1 MSEKTIII
9 PTFSLQEVQK
19 ALENHIKNLNTEGKP
34 SDLYAP
40 IEYIMSL
47 GGKRMRPLLVLFGY
61 SLYDNEWKNAVA
73 PAIVTEVFHNF
84 TLLHD
89 DIMDNAPI
97 RRGQPTAH
105 EKWNENTALL
115 SGDLMLI
122 KTYQW
127 FGESISSD
135 KFPSIFKLFNSCAI
149 GVCEGQQLDMEFEK
163 RNDTE
168 NTVQIE
174 EYLEM
179 IKLKTAVLLGFSL
192 ELGAILGGAKPF
204 EAQQLREIGILAG
217 IGFQLHDDI
226 LDVYA
231 NPETFGKRVGGDIIE
246 NKKTYLML
254 TALQKEKEIGQD
266 NLKNWIDKTQ
276 NDINFDE
283 NQKVKAVTEIYNNL
297 NIRQLTEKKMNEYFE
312 TAYQNLDTLSVRHE
326 NQKQFLKQFL
336 MQIQERQK

>member
-1 MSEKTIII
+1 MSNKTTIIPI
-9 PTFSLQEVQK
+9 FSLQEAQK

-34 SDLYAP
+34 KDLYAP

-47 GGKRMRPLLVLFGY
+47 GGKRMRPLLVLLGY
-61 SLYDNEWKNAVA
+61 SLYDSEWKNAVA

-127 FGESISSD
+127 FGAAIPSD
-135 KFPSIFKLFNSCAI
+135 KLPTILELFNKCAI
-149 GVCEGQQLDMEFEK
+149 GVCEGQQFDMEFES
-163 RNDTE
+163 RNDVT
-168 NTVQIE
+168 IE

-179 IKLKTAVLLGFSL
+179 IKLKTAILLGFSL

-204 EAQQLREIGILAG
+204 EAQQLREVGILAG

-231 NPETFGKRVGGDIIE
+231 NPETFGKRVGGDITE

-254 TALQKEKEIGQD
+254 TALQKEKEARSSALQ
-266 NLKNWIDKTQ
+266 KWINKTS
-276 NDINFDE
+276 FDE
-283 NQKVKAVTEIYNNL
+283 AEKVEAVTKIYNDL
-297 NIRQLTEKKMNEYFE
+297 NIRTLTEEKMNEYFE
-312 TAYQNLDTLSVRHE
+312 NAYNKLDELSVRHK
-326 NQKQFLKQFL
+326 NQKQVLKQFL
-336 MQIQERQK
+336 LMIQERQK

>member
-1 MSEKTIII
+1 MSKETTII
-9 PTFSLQEVQK
+9 PTFSLKEAQK
-19 ALENHIKNLNTEGKP
+19 ALESHIKNLNTEGKP
-34 SDLYAP
+34 TDLYAP

-47 GGKRMRPLLVLFGY
+47 GGKRMRPLLVLLGY
-61 SLYDNEWKNAVA
+61 SLYDSEWKNAIA

-105 EKWNENTALL
+105 EKWDENTALL

-127 FGESISSD
+127 FAEAISSD
-135 KFPSIFKLFNSCAI
+135 KFSMVLQLFNKCAI
-149 GVCEGQQLDMEFEK
+149 GVCEGQQFDMEFES
-163 RNDTE
+163 RNDVE
-168 NTVQIE
+168 IE

-192 ELGAILGGAKPF
+192 ELGAILGGATSHQ
-204 EAQQLREIGILAG
+204 AQQLREVGISAG

-231 NPETFGKRVGGDIIE
+231 DPKTFGKRVGGDITE

-254 TALQKEKEIGQD
+254 TALQKEKETGNNELQ
-266 NLKNWIDKTQ
+266 NWINKT
-276 NDINFDE
+276 DFDE
-283 NQKVKAVTEIYNNL
+283 DYNEAEKVKAVTELYNNL
-297 NIRQLTEKKMNEYFE
+297 NIRQLTEQKMDQYFE
-312 TAYQNLDTLSVRHE
+312 KSYQTLENLSVRHDK
-326 NQKQFLKQFL
+326 QKQFLKQFL

>member
-1 MSEKTIII
+1 MPKETPII
-9 PTFSLQEVQK
+9 PTFSLQEAQI
-19 ALENHIKNLNTEGKP
+19 ALENHINNLNTEGKP
-34 SDLYAP
+34 ADLYAP

-47 GGKRMRPLLVLFGY
+47 GGKRMRPLLVLLGY
-61 SLYDNEWKNAVA
+61 SLYDSEWKNAVA

-127 FGESISSD
+127 FQEAIPSD
-135 KFPSIFKLFNSCAI
+135 KLPTILEFFNKCAI

-163 RNDTE
+163 RNDVE
-168 NTVQIE
+168 IE

-192 ELGAILGGAKPF
+192 ELGAILGGATPHQ
-204 EAQQLREIGILAG
+204 AQLLREVGILAG

-231 NPETFGKRVGGDIIE
+231 DPKTFGKRVGGDITE

-254 TALQKEKEIGQD
+254 TALELEKKAGDNDLQKWIEKTD
-266 NLKNWIDKTQ
+266 
-276 NDINFDE
+276 FDE
-283 NQKVKAVTEIYNNL
+283 TEKVKTVTEIYNKL
-297 NIRQLTEKKMNEYFE
+297 DIRLLTEEKMNQYFE
-312 TAYQNLDTLSVRHE
+312 TAYQKLENLSVRHQ
-326 NQKQFLKQFL
+326 NQKAFLKEFL
-336 MQIQERQK
+336 LQIQERQK

>member
-1 MSEKTIII
+1 MIRS
-9 PTFSLQEVQK
+9 
-19 ALENHIKNLNTEGKP
+19 G
-34 SDLYAP
+34 
-40 IEYIMSL
+40 
-47 GGKRMRPLLVLFGY
+47 
-61 SLYDNEWKNAVA
+61 KNAVA

-105 EKWNENTALL
+105 EKWDENTALL

-127 FGESISSD
+127 FLEAVPSD
-135 KFPSIFKLFNSCAI
+135 KFTSILQLFNTCAI
-149 GVCEGQQLDMEFEK
+149 GVCEGQQFDMEFES
-163 RNDTE
+163 RNDVE
-168 NTVQIE
+168 IE

-192 ELGAILGGAKPF
+192 ELGAILGGAKPS
-204 EAQQLREIGILAG
+204 EAAQLREVGILAG

-231 NPETFGKRVGGDIIE
+231 DPKTFGKRVGGDITE

-254 TALQKEKEIGQD
+254 TALELEKQAKGNELQ
-266 NLKNWIDKTQ
+266 NWIDKT
-276 NDINFDE
+276 DFDE
-283 NQKVKAVTEIYNNL
+283 TEKVKAVTELYNNL
-297 NIRQLTEKKMNEYFE
+297 NIRTLTEEKMNEYFE
-312 TAYQNLDTLSVRHE
+312 KSYQILENLSVRHDK
-326 NQKQFLKQFL
+326 QKQFLKQFL

>member
-1 MSEKTIII
+1 MSKETTII
-9 PTFSLQEVQK
+9 PTFSLQEAQK

-34 SDLYAP
+34 KDLYAP

-47 GGKRMRPLLVLFGY
+47 GGKRMRPLLVLLGY
-61 SLYDNEWKNAVA
+61 SLYDSEWKNAVA

-127 FGESISSD
+127 FLEAVPSD
-135 KFPSIFKLFNSCAI
+135 KFALILQLFNTCAI
-149 GVCEGQQLDMEFEK
+149 GVCEGQQFDMEFEK
-163 RNDTE
+163 RNDVE
-168 NTVQIE
+168 IE

-204 EAQQLREIGILAG
+204 EAQQLREVGISAG

-231 NPETFGKRVGGDIIE
+231 DPKTFGKRVGGDITE

-254 TALQKEKEIGQD
+254 TALQKEKEAGKTQED
-266 NLKNWIDKTQ
+266 KNSLQNWINKT
-276 NDINFDE
+276 DFDE
-283 NQKVKAVTEIYNNL
+283 SEKVKAVTEIYNNL
-297 NIRQLTEKKMNEYFE
+297 DIRGLTEEKMNEYFE
-312 TAYQNLDTLSVRHE
+312 TSYQTLDNLSVRHE
-326 NQKQFLKQFL
+326 KQKQVLKQFL

>member
-1 MSEKTIII
+1 MTNHTTTLPS
-9 PTFSLQEVQK
+9 FSLQEAQK
-19 ALENHIKNLNTEGKP
+19 ALEHHIKNLNTEGNPK
-34 SDLYAP
+34 DLYAP

-47 GGKRMRPLLVLFGY
+47 GGKRMRPLLVLLGY
-61 SLYDNEWKNAVA
+61 SLYDTEWKNAVA

-97 RRGQPTAH
+97 RRGKPTAH
-105 EKWNENTALL
+105 EKWDENTALL

-127 FGESISSD
+127 FQEAI
-135 KFPSIFKLFNSCAI
+135 PSEKLALVLELFNKCAI
-149 GVCEGQQLDMEFEK
+149 GVCEGQQFDMEFEN
-163 RNDTE
+163 RNNVT
-168 NTVQIE
+168 IE

-192 ELGAILGGAKPF
+192 ELGAILGGAKSF
-204 EAQQLREIGILAG
+204 EAQQLREVGILAG

-231 NPETFGKRVGGDIIE
+231 DPKTFGKRVGGDITE

-254 TALQKEKEIGQD
+254 TALELEEKTGNNQ
-266 NLKNWIDKTQ
+266 LKNWIDKTE
-276 NDINFDE
+276 FDE
-283 NQKVKAVTEIYNNL
+283 TEKVEAVRAIYDNL
-297 NIRQLTEKKMNEYFE
+297 NIRHLTEAKMNTYFE
-312 TAYQNLDTLSVRHE
+312 DAYKKLDDLSVRHS
-326 NQKQFLKQFL
+326 NQKQFLKEFL
-336 MQIQERQK
+336 IMIQERQK

>member
-1 MSEKTIII
+1 MSKETTAI
-9 PTFSLQEVQK
+9 PTFSLQEAQK
-19 ALENHIKNLNTEGKP
+19 ALETHIKALKTEGKP
-34 SDLYAP
+34 KDLYAP

-47 GGKRMRPLLVLFGY
+47 GGKRMRPLLVLLGY

-97 RRGQPTAH
+97 RRGKETAH
-105 EKWNENTALL
+105 EKWDENTALL

-127 FGESISSD
+127 FSESIPSD
-135 KFPSIFKLFNSCAI
+135 KFPLILQLFNKCAI
-149 GVCEGQQLDMEFEK
+149 GVCEGQQFDMEFEK
-163 RNDTE
+163 RND
-168 NTVQIE
+168 VQLE

-204 EAQQLREIGILAG
+204 EAQQLREIGISAG

-254 TALQKEKEIGQD
+254 TALELERKKGNKELQS
-266 NLKNWIDKTQ
+266 WIDKTEK
-276 NDINFDE
+276 NTDFDE
-283 NQKVKAVTEIYNNL
+283 SEKVKAVTEIYTKL
-297 NIRQLTEKKMNEYFE
+297 NIRKVTEEKMNEYFE
-312 TAYQNLDTLSVRHE
+312 TAYQDLDNLSVRHE

>member
-1 MSEKTIII
+1 MPKETQII
-9 PTFSLQEVQK
+9 PTFSLQEAQK
-19 ALENHIKNLNTEGKP
+19 ALETHIKNLNTEGKP
-34 SDLYAP
+34 TELYAP

-47 GGKRMRPLLVLFGY
+47 GGKRMRPLLVLLGY
-61 SLYDNEWKNAVA
+61 SLYDSEWKNAVA

-127 FGESISSD
+127 FGETIPSD
-135 KFPSIFKLFNSCAI
+135 KFPLILQLFNKCAI
-149 GVCEGQQLDMEFEK
+149 GVCEGQQFDMEFEK
-163 RNDTE
+163 RNDVE
-168 NTVQIE
+168 IE

-204 EAQQLREIGILAG
+204 EAQQLREVGISAG

-231 NPETFGKRVGGDIIE
+231 DPKTFGKRVGGDITE

-254 TALQKEKEIGQD
+254 TALQKEKEAGKKDLQ
-266 NLKNWIDKTQ
+266 NWINKT
-276 NDINFDE
+276 IFDE
-283 NQKVKAVTEIYNNL
+283 KEKVKAVTRIYNNL
-297 NIRQLTEKKMNEYFE
+297 NIKGLAEEKMNEYFE
-312 TAYQNLDTLSVRHE
+312 TSYKTLDNLSVRHE
-326 NQKQFLKQFL
+326 KQKQVLKQFL
-336 MQIQERQK
+336 VQIKERQK

>member
-1 MSEKTIII
+1 MSKETTPI
-9 PTFSLQEVQK
+9 PTFSLQEAQI
-19 ALENHIKNLNTEGKP
+19 ALESHIKNLKTEGKP
-34 SDLYAP
+34 ADLYAP

-47 GGKRMRPLLVLFGY
+47 GGKRMRPLLVLLGY
-61 SLYDNEWKNAVA
+61 SLYDSEWKNAIA

-97 RRGQPTAH
+97 RRGKQTAH
-105 EKWNENTALL
+105 EKWSENTALL

-127 FGESISSD
+127 FGETIPSD
-135 KFPSIFKLFNSCAI
+135 KFHSVFKLFNACAI
-149 GVCEGQQLDMEFEK
+149 GVCEGQQFDMEFEK
-163 RNDTE
+163 RNDIDNE
-168 NTVQIE
+168 VQIE

-192 ELGAILGGAKPF
+192 ELGAILGGAKPY
-204 EAQQLREIGILAG
+204 EAQQLREVGISAG

-231 NPETFGKRVGGDIIE
+231 DPKTFGKRVGGDITE

-254 TALQKEKEIGQD
+254 TALQKEKEAGKNDLQ
-266 NLKNWIDKTQ
+266 NWINKT
-276 NDINFDE
+276 DFDE
-283 NQKVKAVTEIYNNL
+283 KEKVSAVTEIYNNL
-297 NIRQLTEKKMNEYFE
+297 NIRAFTEQKMNEYFKNSYKTLE
-312 TAYQNLDTLSVRHE
+312 NLSVRHE
-326 NQKQFLKQFL
+326 KQKQFLTQFL
-336 MQIQERQK
+336 REIQERQK

>member
-1 MSEKTIII
+1 MPQETTIN
-9 PTFSLQEVQK
+9 PTFSLQEAQK
-19 ALENHIKNLNTEGKP
+19 ALETHIKNLNTEGKP
-34 SDLYAP
+34 ADLYAP

-47 GGKRMRPLLVLFGY
+47 GGKRMRPLLVLLGY
-61 SLYDNEWKNAVA
+61 SLYDSEWKNAVA

-127 FGESISSD
+127 FGESIPSD
-135 KFPSIFKLFNSCAI
+135 KFHSVLQLFNACAI
-149 GVCEGQQLDMEFEK
+149 GVCEGQQFDMEFES
-163 RNDTE
+163 RNDVE
-168 NTVQIE
+168 IE

-204 EAQQLREIGILAG
+204 EAQQLREVGISAG

-231 NPETFGKRVGGDIIE
+231 DPKTFGKRVGGDITE

-254 TALQKEKEIGQD
+254 TALQKEKEAGKNDLQ
-266 NLKNWIDKTQ
+266 NWINKT
-276 NDINFDE
+276 DFDE
-283 NQKVKAVTEIYNNL
+283 AEKVKSVTQIYNNL
-297 NIRQLTEKKMNEYFE
+297 NIRTFTEDKMNEYFE
-312 TAYQNLDTLSVRHE
+312 KAYQTLENLSVRHE

>member
-1 MSEKTIII
+1 MSKETQIL
-9 PTFSLQEVQK
+9 PTFSLQEAQK
-19 ALENHIKNLNTEGKP
+19 ALESHIKDLNTEGKP
-34 SDLYAP
+34 KDLYAP

-47 GGKRMRPLLVLFGY
+47 GGKRMRPLLVLLGY
-61 SLYDNEWKNAVA
+61 SLYDSEWRNAVA

-105 EKWNENTALL
+105 EKWDENTALL

-127 FGESISSD
+127 FGESIPSD
-135 KFPSIFKLFNSCAI
+135 KLHSVLQLFNKCAI
-149 GVCEGQQLDMEFEK
+149 GVCEGQQFDMEFET
-163 RNDTE
+163 RNNPE
-168 NTVQIE
+168 NDVKIE

-192 ELGAILGGAKPF
+192 ELGAVLGGAKPY
-204 EAQQLREIGILAG
+204 EAQQLREVGISAG

-231 NPETFGKRVGGDIIE
+231 DPKTFGKRVGGDITE

-254 TALQKEKEIGQD
+254 TALQKEKEAGQ
-266 NLKNWIDKTQ
+266 NQLQNWINKT
-276 NDINFDE
+276 DFDE
-283 NQKVKAVTEIYNNL
+283 AEKVKAVTQIYNKL
-297 NIRQLTEKKMNEYFE
+297 NIRAITEDKMNQYFE
-312 TAYQNLDTLSVRHE
+312 KSYTTLENLSVRHPK
-326 NQKQFLKQFL
+326 QKEFLKQFL
-336 MQIQERQK
+336 IQIQERQK

>member
-1 MSEKTIII
+1 MPKETQII
-9 PTFSLQEVQK
+9 PTFSLQEAQK

-34 SDLYAP
+34 TDLYAP

-47 GGKRMRPLLVLFGY
+47 GGKRMRPLLVLLGY
-61 SLYDNEWKNAVA
+61 SLYDSEWKNAVA

-127 FGESISSD
+127 FSEAIPSD
-135 KFPSIFKLFNSCAI
+135 KFALILQLFNKCAI
-149 GVCEGQQLDMEFEK
+149 GVCEGQQFDMEFES
-163 RNDTE
+163 RND
-168 NTVQIE
+168 VKIE

-204 EAQQLREIGILAG
+204 EAAQLREIGILAG

-231 NPETFGKRVGGDIIE
+231 DPKTFGKRVGGDITE

-254 TALQKEKEIGQD
+254 IALQKEKETQQ
-266 NLKNWIDKTQ
+266 NELQNWINKTE
-276 NDINFDE
+276 FDE
-283 NQKVKAVTEIYNNL
+283 KEKVKAVTELYNNL
-297 NIRQLTEKKMNEYFE
+297 NIRALAEEKMNQYFE
-312 TAYQNLDTLSVRHE
+312 KSYQNLDNLSVKHE
-326 NQKQFLKQFL
+326 TQKQFLKQFL
-336 MQIQERQK
+336 MKIQERQK

>member
-1 MSEKTIII
+1 MSKETTII
-9 PTFSLQEVQK
+9 PTFSLKEAQQ
-19 ALENHIKNLNTEGKP
+19 ALESHIKNLNTEGKP
-34 SDLYAP
+34 TDLYAP

-47 GGKRMRPLLVLFGY
+47 GGKRMRPLLVLLGY
-61 SLYDNEWKNAVA
+61 SLYDSEWKNAVA

-105 EKWNENTALL
+105 EKWDENTALL

-127 FGESISSD
+127 FSEAIPSD
-135 KFPSIFKLFNSCAI
+135 KFPLVLQLFNKCAI
-149 GVCEGQQLDMEFEK
+149 GVCEGQQFDMEFES
-163 RNDTE
+163 RND
-168 NTVQIE
+168 VQIE

-192 ELGAILGGAKPF
+192 ELGAILGGATSHQ
-204 EAQQLREIGILAG
+204 AGQLREVGISAG

-231 NPETFGKRVGGDIIE
+231 DPKTFGKRVGGDITE

-254 TALQKEKEIGQD
+254 TALELEKNAKGNELQ
-266 NLKNWIDKTQ
+266 NWINKKD
-276 NDINFDE
+276 FDE
-283 NQKVKAVTEIYNNL
+283 VEKVKAVTEIYNKL
-297 NIRQLTEKKMNEYFE
+297 NIRGLTEEKMNEYFGNSYKKLE
-312 TAYQNLDTLSVRHE
+312 NLSVRHE
-326 NQKQFLKQFL
+326 NQKQVLKQFL

>member
-1 MSEKTIII
+1 MSKETTFA
-9 PTFSLQEVQK
+9 PTFSLQEAQK
-19 ALENHIKNLNTEGKP
+19 ALENHIKNLNTKGKP
-34 SDLYAP
+34 KDLYAP

-47 GGKRMRPLLVLFGY
+47 GGKRMRPLLVLLGY
-61 SLYDNEWKNAVA
+61 SLYDSEWKNAVA

-105 EKWNENTALL
+105 EKWDENTALL

-127 FGESISSD
+127 FLEAVPSD
-135 KFPSIFKLFNSCAI
+135 KFTSILQLFNTCAI
-149 GVCEGQQLDMEFEK
+149 GVCEGQQFDMEFES
-163 RNDTE
+163 RNDVE
-168 NTVQIE
+168 IE

-192 ELGAILGGAKPF
+192 ELGAILGGAKPS
-204 EAQQLREIGILAG
+204 EAAQLREVGILAG

-231 NPETFGKRVGGDIIE
+231 DPKTFGKRVGGDITE

-254 TALQKEKEIGQD
+254 TALELEKQAKGNELQ
-266 NLKNWIDKTQ
+266 NWIDKT
-276 NDINFDE
+276 DFDE
-283 NQKVKAVTEIYNNL
+283 TEKVKAVTELYNNL
-297 NIRQLTEKKMNEYFE
+297 NIRTLTEEKMNEYFE
-312 TAYQNLDTLSVRHE
+312 KSYQILENLSVRHDK
-326 NQKQFLKQFL
+326 QKQFLKQFL

>member
-1 MSEKTIII
+1 MPKETQII
-9 PTFSLQEVQK
+9 PTFSLQEAQK
-19 ALENHIKNLNTEGKP
+19 ALETHIKNLNTEGKP
-34 SDLYAP
+34 TDLYAP

-47 GGKRMRPLLVLFGY
+47 GGKRMRPLLVLLGY
-61 SLYDNEWKNAVA
+61 SLYDSEWKNAVA

-127 FGESISSD
+127 FGETIPSD
-135 KFPSIFKLFNSCAI
+135 KFPLILQLFNKCAI
-149 GVCEGQQLDMEFEK
+149 GVCEGQQFDMEFEK
-163 RNDTE
+163 RNDVE
-168 NTVQIE
+168 IE

-204 EAQQLREIGILAG
+204 EAQQLREVGISAG

-231 NPETFGKRVGGDIIE
+231 DPKTFGKRVGRDITE

-254 TALQKEKEIGQD
+254 TALQKEKEAGKKD
-266 NLKNWIDKTQ
+266 LHNWINKT
-276 NDINFDE
+276 IL
-283 NQKVKAVTEIYNNL
+283 KV
-297 NIRQLTEKKMNEYFE
+297 FF
-312 TAYQNLDTLSVRHE
+312 SSFFF
-326 NQKQFLKQFL
+326 FL
-336 MQIQERQK
+336 

>member
-1 MSEKTIII
+1 MSKQITFI
-9 PTFSLQEVQK
+9 PAFSLQEAQK
-19 ALENHIKNLNTEGKP
+19 ELENHIKNLNTEGKP
-34 SDLYAP
+34 NQLYAP

-47 GGKRMRPLLVLFGY
+47 GGKRMRPLLVLLGY
-61 SLYDNEWKNAVA
+61 SLYDSEWKNAVA

-105 EKWNENTALL
+105 EKWDVNTALL

-127 FGESISSD
+127 FLETVPSD
-135 KFPSIFKLFNSCAI
+135 KFPLILELFNECAI
-149 GVCEGQQLDMEFEK
+149 GVCEGQQFDMEFEK
-163 RNDTE
+163 RNDVE
-168 NTVQIE
+168 IS
-174 EYLEM
+174 EYIEM

-204 EAQQLREIGILAG
+204 EAAQLREVGISAG

-231 NPETFGKRVGGDIIE
+231 DPKTFGKRVGGDITE

-254 TALQKEKEIGQD
+254 TALELEKKAGQ
-266 NLKNWIDKTQ
+266 NELQNWINMQ
-276 NDINFDE
+276 EFNE
-283 NQKVKAVTEIYNNL
+283 VEKVKAITEIYNNL
-297 NIRQLTEKKMNEYFE
+297 NIRKFTEQKMNEYFE
-312 TAYQNLDTLSVRHE
+312 NSYQILDNLSVKND

>member
-1 MSEKTIII
+1 MSKQTTFI
-9 PTFSLQEVQK
+9 PTFSLQEAQK
-19 ALENHIKNLNTEGKP
+19 ALENNIKNLNTEGKP
-34 SDLYAP
+34 TDLYAP

-47 GGKRMRPLLVLFGY
+47 GGKRMRPLLVLLGY

-73 PAIVTEVFHNF
+73 SAIVTEVFHNF

-105 EKWNENTALL
+105 EKWDESTALL

-127 FGESISSD
+127 FQEAVPSD
-135 KFPSIFKLFNSCAI
+135 KFPLILELFNKCAI
-149 GVCEGQQLDMEFEK
+149 GVCEGQQFDMEFEK
-163 RNDTE
+163 RNNVE
-168 NTVQIE
+168 NEVQIQ

-204 EAQQLREIGILAG
+204 EAQQLREVGILAG

-231 NPETFGKRVGGDIIE
+231 DPKTFGKRVGGDITE

-254 TALQKEKEIGQD
+254 TALQKEKETGNNELQ
-266 NLKNWIDKTQ
+266 NWINKQEFNEVEKVNAITQ
-276 NDINFDE
+276 
-283 NQKVKAVTEIYNNL
+283 IYNNL
-297 NIRQLTEKKMNEYFE
+297 NIRQLTEQKMNEYFE
-312 TAYQNLDTLSVRHE
+312 KSYQILENLSVKHD